1 MQQQGGNPGLPA
13 EFPNSSTSPAQQRP
27 PYTVPGIFLFTNP
40 DFLKCKFLQDLSFYT
55 RSWLVLLYGTLL
67 HTRFVGSLGVDVII

>member
-27 PYTVPGIFLFTNP
+27 PYTVPGMLYIP
-40 DFLKCKFLQDLSFYT
+40 VYQSRLS
-55 RSWLVLLYGTLL
+55 
-67 HTRFVGSLGVDVII
+67 